1 MGTEILFI
9 ISIMVWLGIFFYLL
23 ALHLQQ
29 RKLVK
34 TITRL
39 RETSETLKKDQEL

>member
-1 MGTEILFI
+1 MGIELLLI
-9 ISIMVWLGIFFYLL
+9 ISVLAWLGIFFYLL

-34 TITRL
+34 AMARL
-39 RETSETLKKDQEL
+39 RETSESLKRDRDA